1 MTTTAKTKTRPMYL
15 FESQG
20 TALGSAGPIDTSSF
34 QFAQFMSI
42 HGGTSGSRTISVY
55 ANCGTTPGTSA
66 TTMPNLVF
74 VGSRNSDQAGA
85 GYPVWIC
92 GSLTDQAI
100 VTTGT
105 GLSPSFSL
113 TYLMLE

>member
-1 MTTTAKTKTRPMYL
+1 MTTSAKTKTRPAFL
-15 FESQG
+15 FANQG
-20 TALGSAGPIDTSSF
+20 TVLGTSAVIDTSSW
-34 QFAQFMSI
+34 QFMQLMSI
-42 HGGTSGSRTISVY
+42 HGGTSGSRTIQVY
-55 ANCGTTPGTSA
+55 VNGGTQIGTSA
-66 TTMPNLVF
+66 TTFPNPVW

-85 GYPVWIC
+85 GYATWIC

-113 TYLMLE
+113 SYLMLE